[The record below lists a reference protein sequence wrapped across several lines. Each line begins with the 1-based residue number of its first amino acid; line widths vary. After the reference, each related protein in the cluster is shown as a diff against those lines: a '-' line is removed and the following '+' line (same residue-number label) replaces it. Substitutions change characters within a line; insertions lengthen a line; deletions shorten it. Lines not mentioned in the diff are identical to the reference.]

1 MTMLNTA
8 ALPTAKRYRIA
19 REVAG
24 LSQGE
29 LATIVGVNRTTVG
42 DWEAGRTEPAFSKLV
57 ALANAT
63 EQPLDWFA
71 EGLFVD
77 VRARRDS
84 NPQPSDWEFGQAR
97 RVAPFWTA
105 DRKLSLLTLECQLDV
120 DAVALIEADVA

>member
-84 NPQPSDWEFGQAR
+84 NPQPSDWESDT
-97 RVAPFWTA
+97 FWTEERA
-105 DRKLSLLTLECQLDV
+105 AALLVIQCQDYLDDVSPV
-120 DAVALIEADVA
+120 DEDVA